1 MTDYLHDTGGEAPP
15 PSSAL
20 LSAIGHMKPVR
31 TRVPGRT
38 LLAFAGL
45 ALVVL
50 LLFVG
55 MTGVRKDVPG
65 LPGAWL
71 VAMALVWATA
81 AALSLVVA
89 LLPARGDVLT
99 NTARAGHVALTSTVA
114 MLVLGFFA
122 TVDAPGRTII
132 PDRAFDGATG
142 HCLFTGFTVTATML
156 ILAIVLLRRAFPSGG
171 IRIAA
176 ALGAAGGAVGGL
188 ILHLICS
195 FGGGLHVGI
204 GHAGGMVL
212 GMALGTVVLPRF
224 LRT

>member
-1 MTDYLHDTGGEAPP
+1 MTDFLHDTGGEAPP

-20 LSAIGHMKPVR
+20 LSAIDGMKPVR

-50 LLFVG
+50 LLSVG
-55 MTGVRKDVPG
+55 VGGMRKDLSG
-65 LPGAWL
+65 LPAAWVVSMTL
-71 VAMALVWATA
+71 AWATA
-81 AALSLVVA
+81 ATLSLVVA
-89 LLPARGDVLT
+89 LLPARGEVLA
-99 NTARAGHVALTSTVA
+99 NTARAGRVALTSTAALVA
-114 MLVLGFFA
+114 LGFFA

-132 PDRAFDGATG
+132 PDHAFGGATW
-142 HCLFTGFTVTATML
+142 HCLFTGLKVTTAVL

-171 IRIAA
+171 MRIAA

-188 ILHLICS
+188 MLHLTCS

-204 GHAGGMVL
+204 AHAGGMVL
-212 GMALGTVVLPRF
+212 GMVLGAVVVARF